1 MVYSALPLNA
11 GFFFA
16 VDDLG
21 AKVPAILAAFF
32 LSSLSTSTSLVRT
45 PAPVPCAPTS
55 SSFDDARTRTRRRA
69 PPVSDAARMR
79 EDDLIRCV
87 RVARGAHRIETPF
100 TARVAIAS
108 SAVTGETSSGDK
120 TRDRDR
126 ASRFSRC
133 PASSASVVPRS
144 IRIR

>member
-45 PAPVPCAPTS
+45 PAPVPS

-69 PPVSDAARMR
+69 LPVSDAARVGGH
-79 EDDLIRCV
+79 DLVRCI

-100 TARVAIAS
+100 AARVAIAS

-120 TRDRDR
+120 
-126 ASRFSRC
+126 A
-133 PASSASVVPRS
+133 
-144 IRIR
+144 